1 MIRLTPEQYAKH
13 QARVGKRG
21 PDRQKRKPGSG
32 QPKTY
37 PDYAV
42 MLRAQIELAG
52 LPMPLREFTFHDTRN
67 WRIDLAWPDRKLAL
81 EVDGEVHRIKGRFVA
96 DLEKHQALFL
106 AGWRLLRVSTH
117 QVKSGEALRVVE
129 EAVAAVMGDVRA

>member
-1 MIRLTPEQYAKH
+1 MSNMIRFTPEQFAAH
-13 QARVGKRG
+13 QAKRRGDRG
-21 PDRQKRKPGSG
+21 PDKQKRAPGTG

-52 LPMPLREFTFHDTRN
+52 LPLPIREYCFHDTRN
-67 WRIDLAWPDRKLAL
+67 WRIDLCWTDRMLAL

-96 DLEKHQALFL
+96 DLEKHQALFF
-106 AGWRLLRVSTH
+106 AGYRLLRVSTA
-117 QVKSGEALRVVE
+117 QVRSGEALRIVE
-129 EAVAAVMGDVRA
+129 RALAVP